1 MTPNIGS
8 PVFVGLK
15 FGINGPYSSMR
26 YGGTGAQES
35 NIRGQIKREI
45 VCVGSIRELENVV
58 ITTRKKDGLFSRP
71 ELRGKDLN
79 LRPLRLWAQVNDGRS
94 FRFKAFATR

>member
-35 NIRGQIKREI
+35 NIRGK
-45 VCVGSIRELENVV
+45 
-58 ITTRKKDGLFSRP
+58 
-71 ELRGKDLN
+71 LRGKLFA
-79 LRPLRLWAQVNDGRS
+79 LGRFVN
-94 FRFKAFATR
+94 